1 MFNSRKKHIVVL
13 LILTGTLLSG
23 CGSRDGFLTNVGSDR
38 QKEISREEYL
48 RTDVAQGAVQRQ
60 QEEYYNVYTL
70 KKGTYVEK
78 KPDLALTGSET
89 GKTAVRYD
97 VRGVTARFVG
107 YEQQGVF
114 PVEAGDPIAT
124 VLTDVDETM
133 LMETEIKLK
142 RLEEDLQEA
151 ETQMKEDL
159 QEILEKKALTYNDY
173 QKWIMDVQYKQRQ
186 QDWEL
191 EKYNFENQIETAR
204 ATLDE
209 WSGIEKLYTIRAKS
223 AGVVVVGELNNH
235 DMLTD
240 PDFVP
245 DPRYT
250 VCKKPGD
257 ELKGGDVLCVMI
269 PLDVI
274 YQTSS
279 YPLPLGMEK
288 TAVFFRNEELNF
300 TSKVVGGGT
309 DLLYGNLD
317 TGQCTLRAM
326 EPIDIKDWKVATADV
341 YPVKDRTVK
350 ILQNVILVPAQ
361 AVTEEDNCYYVTVQR
376 EDGTFLKTE
385 FLPGGNSDGIYWVL
399 EGLSEGMQIVY

>member
-1 MFNSRKKHIVVL
+1 MYNSRKKHIAVL
-13 LILTGTLLSG
+13 LILAGTLLSG
-23 CGSRDGFLTNVGSDR
+23 CGSFDRLLTNVGADGK
-38 QKEISREEYL
+38 KEISREEYL
-48 RTDVAQGAVQRQ
+48 RTDVAQGTVQGQ
-60 QEEYYNVYTL
+60 QEEFRNVYTL

-78 KPDLALTGSET
+78 KPDLVLTGSEA

-97 VRGVTARFVG
+97 LRGVTARFVG

-151 ETQMKEDL
+151 EIQMKEDL
-159 QEILEKKALTYNDY
+159 QEILEKKALIYNDY
-173 QKWIMDVQYKQRQ
+173 QKQIMDVQYKQRQ

-204 ATLDE
+204 AMLDE
-209 WSGIEKLYTIRAKS
+209 WSGIEKLYTIRAET

-235 DMLTD
+235 DMLTE
-240 PDFVP
+240 PDFVA

-250 VCKKPGD
+250 VCKNPGD

-279 YPLPLGMEK
+279 YSLPLGMEK
-288 TAVFFRNEELNF
+288 TVVFFMNEELNF

-326 EPIDIKDWKVATADV
+326 EAIEIKDWKVAIEDI
-341 YPVKDRTVK
+341 YPVKNQTVK
-350 ILQNVILVPAQ
+350 ILENVILVPAQ

-376 EDGTFLKTE
+376 EDGTLLRTK
-385 FLPGGNSDGIYWVL
+385 FLPGGNSEGIYWVL